1 MRDYKLLVRQ
11 MVIYIMKK
19 PILATAALL
28 GIAGIAAL
36 ALNAQGKP
44 LQIVSKVDLEKYLGR
59 WYEIAAFPQS
69 FQKGCSCTSALYG
82 LRPDGNIEVTNT
94 CLKEG
99 KIKKAIGKA
108 VVKDKKT
115 NAKLSV
121 QFFWPFSGK
130 YWIIALAP
138 DYSYA
143 MVGHP
148 NRDYLWILSRKPVM
162 DNQTYQYLV
171 NQATEQ
177 GFDVRKLVKTDQSC
191 NN

>member
-1 MRDYKLLVRQ
+1 
-11 MVIYIMKK
+11 MKK
-19 PILATAALL
+19 EVLATIALVGL
-28 GIAGIAAL
+28 TAVAL
-36 ALNAQGKP
+36 RSQNKP
-44 LQIVSKVDLEKYLGR
+44 LATVGHVDLKKYLGK

-69 FQKGCSCTSALYG
+69 FQKGCSCTSAEYS
-82 LRPDGNIEVTNT
+82 LRPNGDIEVKNT

-99 KIKKAIGKA
+99 KNKTAIGKA
-108 VVKDKKT
+108 VVKDKNT

-121 QFFWPFSGK
+121 TFFWPFSGK

-143 MVGHP
+143 VVGHP

-162 DNQTYQYLV
+162 DEQTYRMLV
-171 NQATEQ
+171 VTAANK

-191 NN
+191 NK

>member
-1 MRDYKLLVRQ
+1 MTKYKLLIRQ
-11 MVIYIMKK
+11 MVNSIMKK
-19 PILATAALL
+19 PIIATVALL

-36 ALNAQGKP
+36 TLRAQDKP
-44 LQIVSKVDLEKYLGR
+44 LATVPKVDLEKYLGK

-69 FQKGCSCTSALYG
+69 FQKGCSCTSAVYG

-171 NQATEQ
+171 TQATEK
-177 GFDVRKLVKTDQSC
+177 GFDVRKLVKTNQSC

>member
-1 MRDYKLLVRQ
+1 
-11 MVIYIMKK
+11 MKK
-19 PILATAALL
+19 EVLATIALVGL
-28 GIAGIAAL
+28 TAVAL
-36 ALNAQGKP
+36 RSQNKP
-44 LQIVSKVDLEKYLGR
+44 LATVGHVDVKKYLGK

-69 FQKGCSCTSALYG
+69 FQKGCSCTSAEYS
-82 LRPDGNIEVTNT
+82 LRPDGDIKVKNT

-99 KIKKAIGKA
+99 KNKTAIGKA
-108 VVKDKKT
+108 VVKDKTT

-121 QFFWPFSGK
+121 TFFWPFSGK

-143 MVGHP
+143 VVGHP

-162 DNQTYQYLV
+162 DEQTYRMLV
-171 NQATEQ
+171 VTAANK

-191 NN
+191 NK

>member
-1 MRDYKLLVRQ
+1 MLNFLRWRN
-11 MVIYIMKK
+11 VIMNMKK
-19 PILATAALL
+19 PILAAAALL
-28 GIAGIAAL
+28 GIAGITAVAL
-36 ALNAQGKP
+36 KAQDKP
-44 LQIVSKVDLEKYLGR
+44 LETVPKVDLEKYLGK

-69 FQKGCSCTSALYG
+69 FQKGCSCTSAVYG

-94 CLKEG
+94 CVKEG

-143 MVGHP
+143 VVGHP

-162 DNQTYQYLV
+162 DDQTYRMLLV
-171 NQATEQ
+171 QVAEK
-177 GFDVRKLVKTDQSC
+177 GFDIRKLVKTDQSC

>member
-1 MRDYKLLVRQ
+1 MKDYKLLIRQ

-28 GIAGIAAL
+28 GIAGIVAL
-36 ALNAQGKP
+36 ALKAQDQP
-44 LQIVSKVDLEKYLGR
+44 LQTVSKVDLEKYLGR

-69 FQKGCSCTSALYG
+69 FQKGCSCTSAVYG

-171 NQATEQ
+171 NQATEK